1 MKTIKS
7 DANQYISSLC
17 EQLCTQCQSDAAI
30 VLLNTHSN
38 MQFDVVGGHNIPH
51 VTYPCQVTL
60 NIEHLSSIL
69 DNYCYELDYVAAN
82 IGTHAAENLFGLPIT
97 CVSFATKRLTDM
109 LGNTFGLIVTFLNNG
124 QNQHDDIIRDKL
136 NLFMP
141 SFAHEIKSLD
151 SSFEYNIHTEIISQ
165 CKHLI
170 AFIDKSYCYR
180 VVSNGFKDLFHIEP
194 EEMVGQHIEKY
205 HGQDAFKKV
214 LKKKLDMAFKGKN
227 VDFIYKSRKNDGSMF
242 AIETSMTPYRDIRG
256 KIHGAIVSASD
267 ISRLIEY
274 QERLQE
280 QASRDFLTGAYN
292 RRHLINTVSDCL
304 SRCKRISN
312 LSGCIFLIDLN
323 NFKDINDNYGHFVG
337 DGVLREVVSRINDNT
352 RKHDVLARLGGD
364 EFVLMVELS
373 TEHDKNEQIQQIS
386 DHLIACFSTPFQIET
401 LSLDVSASIGCSLF
415 DKRDASPDII
425 LNRVDLLMYD
435 AKKQSKS
442 GVGTNRTKENAVIS
456 QHDNITP

>member
-1 MKTIKS
+1 
-7 DANQYISSLC
+7 
-17 EQLCTQCQSDAAI
+17 
-30 VLLNTHSN
+30 
-38 MQFDVVGGHNIPH
+38 MQFDVVGGYNIPH
-51 VTYPCQVTL
+51 VTYPFQVTL

-69 DNYCYELDYVAAN
+69 DNYSYDLDYVAAN
-82 IGTHAAENLFGLPIT
+82 IGTHAAENLFGLPIS

-109 LGNTFGLIVTFLNNG
+109 LGSTFGLIVTFNTGNHG
-124 QNQHDDIIRDKL
+124 KNDQVIQEKM

-180 VVSNGFKDLFHIEP
+180 VVSSGFRDLFNTEP

-227 VDFIYKSRKNDGSMF
+227 IDFIYKSRKNDGSLF
-242 AIETSMTPYRDIRG
+242 AIETTMTPYRDIRG
-256 KIHGAIVSASD
+256 KVHGAIVSASD

-304 SRCKRISN
+304 SKCKRTDG
-312 LSGCIFLIDLN
+312 LAGCIFLIDLN
-323 NFKDINDNYGHFVG
+323 NFKDINDNHGHLVG
-337 DGVLREVVSRINDNT
+337 DGVLREVVNRINDNT

-364 EFVLMVELS
+364 EFVLMVELNLGQA
-373 TEHDKNEQIQQIS
+373 KNEQIQHIS
-386 DHLIACFSTPFQIET
+386 EHLVACFATPFQIDSLT
-401 LSLDVSASIGCSLF
+401 LDVSASIGCSLF
-415 DKRDASPDII
+415 DKRDASPDTI

-442 GVGTNRTKENAVIS
+442 GAATNGIKESAVIS
-456 QHDNITP
+456 QHENILPKSPHDA